1 MATRARM
8 SIDAGEVSMGADD
21 GDPGGFIRM
30 AFVVALCVFVLLVDL
45 ATSGAIGVAQFYAA
59 ALLPLY
65 GVRRRYALAAFWLF
79 AILLIVGASARLGQA
94 DRDALAARAVSI
106 ALVSLIV
113 ICLGRISG
121 RERELLRLALVD
133 PLTGAFNR
141 RSFLEF
147 AGKEEARARR
157 GGNKFAVL
165 MIDIDHFK
173 RVNDTYGHPAGDR
186 VIKSLADI
194 CARTLRP
201 SDVIAR
207 YGGEEF
213 VVNLPDT
220 DQRQASLVAERLRF
234 AVADAKVPSEQ
245 GPIAFTVSIGV
256 ATCSDE
262 TPLDAAIAEADKAL
276 YRAKKNGRNRV
287 EVSMATRREAREIET
302 RAIEAEIVN
311 TNVVLVVD
319 DETEIRDLLA
329 DWLSSNGYAVRTADS
344 AAQAL
349 GMIETDS
356 AIGLIFTDIVMPGGL
371 DGVDLGRQAE
381 LIRPGIK
388 MLYMSGYAASAVL
401 QAART
406 EHTRV
411 LHKPFRLDHV
421 LESVRYAL
429 QH

>member
-1 MATRARM
+1 M
-8 SIDAGEVSMGADD
+8 VADD
-21 GDPGGFIRM
+21 GDPSGLIRM
-30 AFVVALCVFVLLVDL
+30 VFVAALCIFVLLIDL
-45 ATSGAIGVAQFYAA
+45 ATSGAIGIAQLYAA

-65 GVRRRYALAAFWLF
+65 GVRRRYVFAGFWLF
-79 AILLIVGASARLGQA
+79 AVVLIGGASVRLGRA
-94 DRDALAARAVSI
+94 DHDALAARAVSI
-106 ALVSLIV
+106 ALVSLLAV
-113 ICLGRISG
+113 CLGKISG

-141 RSFLEF
+141 RSFFEF

-157 GGNKFAVL
+157 GGNQFAVL

-173 RVNDTYGHPAGDR
+173 RINDTYGHPAGDS

-220 DQRQASLVAERLRF
+220 DHRQASLVAERLRYV
-234 AVADAKVPSEQ
+234 VADARVPSEQ
-245 GPIAFTVSIGV
+245 GPIAFTVSVGV

-287 EVSMATRREAREIET
+287 EVSMATRREVRTIDT
-302 RAIEAEIVN
+302 KLPS
-311 TNVVLVVD
+311 TDVVLVVD

-329 DWLSSNGYAVRTADS
+329 EWLGSNGYAVRTADS
-344 AAQAL
+344 AAEAL
-349 GMIETDS
+349 RMIEGDP
-356 AIGLIFTDIVMPGGL
+356 AIGLIFTDIIMPGGL
-371 DGVDLGRQAE
+371 DGLDLGRQAE

-406 EHTRV
+406 EQTRIV
-411 LHKPFRLDHV
+411 HKPFRLDHV

>member
-1 MATRARM
+1 
-8 SIDAGEVSMGADD
+8 MGADE

-30 AFVVALCVFVLLVDL
+30 AFVAALCVFVLLVDL
-45 ATSGAIGVAQFYAA
+45 ATSGAIGIAQLYAA

-65 GVRRRYALAAFWLF
+65 GVRRRYALAASWLF
-79 AILLIVGASARLGQA
+79 AILLIVGASVRLGQA
-94 DRDALAARAVSI
+94 DHDALAARVVSI
-106 ALVSLIV
+106 ALVSLVV
-113 ICLGRISG
+113 IGLDKISG

-157 GGNKFAVL
+157 GGNQFAVL

-173 RVNDTYGHPAGDR
+173 RINDTYGHPAGDC

-220 DQRQASLVAERLRF
+220 GQRQASLVAERLRF

-245 GPIAFTVSIGV
+245 GPIDFTVSIGV
-256 ATCSDE
+256 ATCSHE

-276 YRAKKNGRNRV
+276 YRAKTNGRNRV
-287 EVSMATRREAREIET
+287 EVSMTTRRET
-302 RAIEAEIVN
+302 RAIEAEAVR

-329 DWLSSNGYAVRTADS
+329 EWLGSNGYAVRTAES
-344 AAQAL
+344 AAEAL
-349 GMIETDS
+349 RVIEIDPT
-356 AIGLIFTDIVMPGGL
+356 IGLIFTDIVMPGGL
-371 DGVDLGRQAE
+371 DGLDLGRQAE

-388 MLYMSGYAASAVL
+388 MLYMSGYAASVVR

-421 LESVRYAL
+421 LDSVRYAL